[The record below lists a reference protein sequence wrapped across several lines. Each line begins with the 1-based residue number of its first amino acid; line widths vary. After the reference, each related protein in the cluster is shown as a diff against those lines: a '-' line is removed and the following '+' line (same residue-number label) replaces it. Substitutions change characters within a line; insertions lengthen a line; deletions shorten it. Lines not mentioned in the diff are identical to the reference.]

1 MFELLERES
10 FDFDA
15 VKLVELVTFNHWVWN
30 IARLWHYYE
39 PHVISHFSSSGSL
52 SHSAS
57 RSGSDSGKAAAVYPP
72 RAGGKSESVKYSN
85 SCKVE
90 RNNSVQHASA
100 LIRRH
105 ILVIRHLWVCR
116 EMLQC
121 IAAVGLITADQES
134 AARSIGPGARFG
146 TWWVWAE
153 RWGGEAEREREGKFG
168 CVEI

>member
-1 MFELLERES
+1 MFDLLERES

-15 VKLVELVTFNHWVWN
+15 VRLVELVTFNHWVWN

-39 PHVISHFSSSGSL
+39 PHVISHFSCSGSL

-57 RSGSDSGKAAAVYPP
+57 QSDSGKAAVYPA

-85 SCKVE
+85 SCKVK
-90 RNNSVQHASA
+90 RNNSVSHVVSA

-121 IAAVGLITADQES
+121 LIAAVGLITADQES
-134 AARSIGPGARFG
+134 SAHSIGPGARFG
-146 TWWVWAE
+146 TWWVWAQG
-153 RWGGEAEREREGKFG
+153 WGREREREGKFG